1 MHKAGFV
8 SIIGN
13 PNVGKSTLMN
23 ILLGEKLSITTPK
36 VQTTRHRIKGILSAD
51 DYQIVFSDTPGILQP
66 KYKLQESMLKY
77 IEEALADADII
88 LYLTDPFDSK
98 RVNEE
103 YVERLKNMKVPIIVV
118 INKVDTIQQE
128 EVKTLMLQWQERLP
142 QAEIIP
148 ASALYNYNI
157 DKIFYTILDKL
168 PESPA
173 FFDKDS
179 LTDMPLRFFVAEI
192 IREKIFENYRQEIP
206 YSTQVI
212 IEEFKEYPNI
222 TKIRATI
229 FVEKESQKPII
240 IGNKGQAIKRV
251 GIEARK
257 DIEKFLDH
265 KVYLELYVKVDKNWR
280 NNTNK
285 LRKFGFQL

>member
-36 VQTTRHRIKGILSAD
+36 VQTTRHRIKGILSGD
-51 DYQIVFSDTPGILQP
+51 DYQIIFSDTPGILQP

-103 YVERLKNMKVPIIVV
+103 YIDRLKNMKIPVIVV

-128 EVKTLMLQWQERLP
+128 EVKALMMQWQERLP
-142 QAEIIP
+142 EAEIIP

-157 DKIFYTILDKL
+157 DKIFHTILEKL
-168 PESPA
+168 PESPP
-173 FFDKDS
+173 FFDKDA
-179 LTDMPLRFFVAEI
+179 LTDLPLRFFVAEI

-212 IEEFKEYPNI
+212 VEEFKEYPNI

-240 IGNKGQAIKRV
+240 IGNRGQAIKKV

-257 DIEKFLDH
+257 DIEKFLDQ

-285 LRKFGFQL
+285 LRRFGFQL

>member
-8 SIIGN
+8 SIVGN

-23 ILLGEKLSITTPK
+23 IILGEKLSITTPK
-36 VQTTRHRIKGILSAD
+36 VQTTRHRIKGILSGD

-77 IEEALADADII
+77 IEDALADADII
-88 LYLTDPFDSK
+88 LYLTDPYDSK

-103 YVERLKNMKVPIIVV
+103 YVQRLKNMKVPVIVV
-118 INKVDTIQQE
+118 INKVDTIEQE
-128 EVKTLMLQWQERLP
+128 QAKALMLQWQERIDK
-142 QAEIIP
+142 AEIIP

-157 DKIFYTILDKL
+157 DKIFHTILEKL
-168 PESPA
+168 PESPP
-173 FFDKDS
+173 FFDKSS
-179 LTDMPLRFFVAEI
+179 LTDLPVRFFVAEI

-212 IEEFKEYPNI
+212 VEEFKEFPNI

-240 IGNKGQAIKRV
+240 IGNRGQAIKKI

-257 DIEKFLDH
+257 DIEKFIDH

-285 LRKFGFQL
+285 LRRYGFQL

>member
-36 VQTTRHRIKGILSAD
+36 VQTTRHRIKGILSGD

-98 RVNEE
+98 RVNEK
-103 YVERLKNMKVPIIVV
+103 YIERLKNMKVPVIVV
-118 INKVDTIQQE
+118 INKVDTVQQE
-128 EVKTLMLQWQERLP
+128 EVKALMLQWQERLP
-142 QAEIIP
+142 EAEIIP

-157 DKIFYTILDKL
+157 DKIFHTILDKL
-168 PESPA
+168 PESPP

-179 LTDMPLRFFVAEI
+179 LTDLPLRFFVAEI

-212 IEEFKEYPNI
+212 VEEFKEYPNI

-229 FVEKESQKPII
+229 YVEKESQKPII
-240 IGNKGQAIKRV
+240 IGNKGQAIKKV

-285 LRKFGFQL
+285 LRRFGFQL

>member
-36 VQTTRHRIKGILSAD
+36 VQTTRHRIKGILSGD
-51 DYQIVFSDTPGILQP
+51 DYQIIFSDTPGILQP

-103 YVERLKNMKVPIIVV
+103 YIDRLKNMKIPVIVV

-128 EVKTLMLQWQERLP
+128 EVKALMMQWQERLP
-142 QAEIIP
+142 EAEIIP

-157 DKIFYTILDKL
+157 DKIFHTILEKL
-168 PESPA
+168 PESPP
-173 FFDKDS
+173 FFDKDA
-179 LTDMPLRFFVAEI
+179 LTDLPLRFFVAEI

-212 IEEFKEYPNI
+212 VEEFKEYPNI

-240 IGNKGQAIKRV
+240 IGNKGQAIKKV

-257 DIEKFLDH
+257 DIEKFLDQ

-285 LRKFGFQL
+285 LRRFGFQL

>member
-36 VQTTRHRIKGILSAD
+36 VQTTRHRIKGILSGD
-51 DYQIVFSDTPGILQP
+51 DYQIIFSDTPGILQP

-103 YVERLKNMKVPIIVV
+103 YIDRLKNMKIPVIVV

-128 EVKTLMLQWQERLP
+128 EVKALMMQWQERLP
-142 QAEIIP
+142 EAEIIP

-157 DKIFYTILDKL
+157 DKIFHTILEKL
-168 PESPA
+168 PESPP
-173 FFDKDS
+173 FFDKDA
-179 LTDMPLRFFVAEI
+179 LTDLPLRFFVAEI

-212 IEEFKEYPNI
+212 VEEFKEYPNI

-240 IGNKGQAIKRV
+240 IGNKGQAIKKV

-285 LRKFGFQL
+285 LRRFGFQL

>member
-8 SIIGN
+8 SIVGN

-23 ILLGEKLSITTPK
+23 IILGEKLSITTPK
-36 VQTTRHRIKGILSAD
+36 VQTTRHRIKGILSGD

-77 IEEALADADII
+77 IEDALADADII
-88 LYLTDPFDSK
+88 LYLTDPYDSK

-103 YVERLKNMKVPIIVV
+103 YVQRLKNMKVPVIVV
-118 INKVDTIQQE
+118 INKVDTIEQE
-128 EVKTLMLQWQERLP
+128 QAKTLIMQWQERIDK
-142 QAEIIP
+142 AEIIP

-157 DKIFYTILDKL
+157 DKIFHTILEKL
-168 PESPA
+168 PESPP
-173 FFDKDS
+173 FFDKSS
-179 LTDMPLRFFVAEI
+179 LTDLPVRFFVAEI

-212 IEEFKEYPNI
+212 VEEFKEFPNI

-240 IGNKGQAIKRV
+240 IGNRGQAIKKI

-257 DIEKFLDH
+257 DIEKFIDH

-285 LRKFGFQL
+285 LRRYGFQL